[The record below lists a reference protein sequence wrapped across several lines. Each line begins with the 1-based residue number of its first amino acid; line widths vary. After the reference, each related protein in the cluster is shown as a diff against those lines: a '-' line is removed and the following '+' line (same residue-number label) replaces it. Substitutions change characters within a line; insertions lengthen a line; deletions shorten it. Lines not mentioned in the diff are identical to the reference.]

1 MQIGKILQ
9 SYTKNLQEIKTSKM
23 KNNSQLSDFSR
34 KKISRK
40 EAIKKTGYM
49 ALSTATMMILLNK
62 NAQAQGNGNGHCD
75 GTGPYTSCQD
85 FGGNEDTGD

>member
-1 MQIGKILQ
+1 MERKD
-9 SYTKNLQEIKTSKM
+9 KEIK
-23 KNNSQLSDFSR
+23 KNQVSDFSG

-62 NAQAQGNGNGHCD
+62 SANANGNGNGNGNGHCD

-85 FGGNEDTGD
+85 FGGNGD